1 MSVTKASQ
9 FDLSKITF
17 SDVKV
22 DNNGRKMVFVN
33 YNRGKV
39 LLQTPKMYV
48 PNGLRRWRKKDVT
61 DNKDDAFELELSF
74 GTQETSTDKNSV
86 EIREFHKRLQDF
98 DELVKRNMISH
109 SGEWL
114 GKKKLSMETIEEGD
128 LYIPSVKVAKDKDG
142 NVLEYP
148 SRIKAKLDRERI
160 GESDNFTGRF
170 LSNKRYKTPVMIFD
184 ENKHSMDLNEAN
196 YDVVVPKGSQAI
208 VLLELVYLNIGT
220 RVSAKWKLVQGQ
232 VWASRQTITGFALLT
247 DDDEAQQHSELPDDL
262 HEEHNEVQHVH
273 AEEEEE
279 DNEVQEEHEEEEQE
293 DEEDDLEPTP
303 PPAPVVTKAKPRAKR
318 GVVA

>member
-1 MSVTKASQ
+1 MSVTRASQ
-9 FDLSKITF
+9 FDLNKISF
-17 SDVKV
+17 SDVRV

-74 GTQETSTDKNSV
+74 GTQENANDKNSS
-86 EIREFHKRLQDF
+86 EIREFHRRLQEF
-98 DELVKRNMISH
+98 DELVKKNMISH
-109 SGEWL
+109 SSDWL

-142 NVLEYP
+142 NILDYP
-148 SRIKAKLDRERI
+148 SRIKVKLDRERI

-184 ENKHSMDLNEAN
+184 ENKRSLDLNEAN
-196 YDVVVPKGSQAI
+196 FDVVVPKGSQAV

-220 RVSAKWKLVQGQ
+220 RVSTKWKLVQGQ
-232 VWASRQTITGFALLT
+232 VWSNRQTITGFAMLN
-247 DDDEAQQHSELPDDL
+247 DDDEQGAELPDDL
-262 HEEHNEVQHVH
+262 HEEHEQHNEEQHN
-273 AEEEEE
+273 EEHDEEHDE
-279 DNEVQEEHEEEEQE
+279 EQDEEHEEHDDQ
-293 DEEDDLEPTP
+293 DDLEPEP
-303 PPAPVVTKAKPRAKR
+303 PKPVAKTTKPRTKR